1 MKKLLLKLFV
11 KNYKDVNDPKVR
23 NDYGVLA
30 GVFGIVTN
38 LIVCIVKIVV
48 GIVSASLSILADG
61 INNLSDAGASIV
73 TLIGFKIASKPADED
88 HPFGHQ
94 RMEYLSGLLVSIL
107 ILMIGG
113 TLLIDSVKQL
123 INPTVMAISRITF
136 IVLIFSIVVK
146 LIQMLFYRSLG
157 KDINSTTLI
166 ATGVDSLNDC
176 ITTTAVIIGLLIFR
190 LTGFTRIDGII
201 GLFVAGFII
210 VSGIK
215 LLKETINPLLGVMP
229 EKSEIDAIANKIKSY
244 DGVLGIHDLI
254 IHNYGPSKT
263 FVSVHVEVDRD
274 VDVMIS
280 HDMIDNIEMDFKK
293 NDNINL
299 IIHMDPVDIHDEETQ
314 RLKQL
319 VEKLLK
325 QYDERLS
332 FHDFRIVKGVTHTNV
347 VFDIVM
353 PIKYDMTPN
362 ELRNDIVKLIKAEDS
377 FLNPVITIDHFY
389 DQNN

>member
-23 NDYGVLA
+23 NAYGTLA
-30 GVFGIVTN
+30 GGFGIVTN
-38 LIVCIVKIVV
+38 LIICIVKIIV
-48 GIVSASLSILADG
+48 GVISSSLSILADG

-113 TLLIDSVKQL
+113 TLLVDSVKQL
-123 INPTVMAISRITF
+123 INPNVMEISKITF
-136 IVLIFSIVVK
+136 IVLVFSIIVK
-146 LIQMLFYRSLG
+146 LVQMLFYRSLG

-176 ITTTAVIIGLLIFR
+176 ITTTAVIVGLLIFH

-201 GLFVAGFII
+201 GLLVAGFII

-215 LLKETINPLLGVMP
+215 LLKDTINPLLGVMP
-229 EKSEIDAIANKIKSY
+229 EKEEVDAIANKIKSY

-254 IHNYGPSKT
+254 IHSYGPSKT

-274 VDVMIS
+274 VDVMLS

-314 RLKQL
+314 RLKHL

-325 QYDERLS
+325 EYDERLS

-347 VFDIVM
+347 VFDVVM
-353 PIKYDMTPN
+353 PIKYEMTPN
-362 ELRNDIVKLIKAEDS
+362 ELRNDIIKLIKAEDD

>member
-263 FVSVHVEVDRD
+263 FVSVHVEVNRD

>member
-1 MKKLLLKLFV
+1 MKKVLLKLFV

-38 LIVCIVKIVV
+38 LIVCIVKIIV
-48 GIVSASLSILADG
+48 GILSTSLSILADG

-123 INPTVMAISRITF
+123 INPTVMAISKVTF
-136 IVLIFSIVVK
+136 LVLIFSIVVK

-176 ITTTAVIIGLLIFR
+176 ITTTAVIIGLLVFH

-210 VSGIK
+210 VSGVK

-332 FHDFRIVKGVTHTNV
+332 FHDFRIVKGVTHTNI

-353 PIKYDMTPN
+353 PIKYEMTPN
-362 ELRNDIVKLIKAEDS
+362 ELRNDVIKLIKAEDS

>member
-1 MKKLLLKLFV
+1 MKKVLLKLFV

-23 NDYGVLA
+23 NDYGVLV

-38 LIVCIVKIVV
+38 LIVCIVKIIV
-48 GIVSASLSILADG
+48 GILSTSLSILADG

-123 INPTVMAISRITF
+123 INPTVMAISKVTF

-176 ITTTAVIIGLLIFR
+176 ITTTAVIIGLLVFH

-201 GLFVAGFII
+201 GLFVASFII
-210 VSGIK
+210 VSGVK

-353 PIKYDMTPN
+353 PIKYEMTPN
-362 ELRNDIVKLIKAEDS
+362 ELRNDVIKLIKAEDS

>member
-11 KNYKDVNDPKVR
+11 KNYKDVNNPKVR

>member
-1 MKKLLLKLFV
+1 MKKVLLKLFV

-38 LIVCIVKIVV
+38 LIVCIVKIIV
-48 GIVSASLSILADG
+48 GILSTSLSILADG

-113 TLLIDSVKQL
+113 TLLIDSIKQL
-123 INPTVMAISRITF
+123 INPTVMAISKVTF
-136 IVLIFSIVVK
+136 IVLIFSIIVK

-176 ITTTAVIIGLLIFR
+176 ITTTAVIIGLLVFH

-201 GLFVAGFII
+201 GLFVASFII
-210 VSGIK
+210 VSGVK

-353 PIKYDMTPN
+353 PIKYEMTPN
-362 ELRNDIVKLIKAEDS
+362 ELRNDVIKLIKAEDS

>member
-1 MKKLLLKLFV
+1 MKKVLLKLFV

-38 LIVCIVKIVV
+38 LIVCIVKIIV
-48 GIVSASLSILADG
+48 GILSTSLSILADG

-123 INPTVMAISRITF
+123 INPTVMAISKVTF
-136 IVLIFSIVVK
+136 LVLIFSIVVK

-176 ITTTAVIIGLLIFR
+176 ITTTAVIIGLLVFH

-201 GLFVAGFII
+201 GLFVASFII
-210 VSGIK
+210 VSGVK

-353 PIKYDMTPN
+353 PIKYEMTPN
-362 ELRNDIVKLIKAEDS
+362 ELRNDVIKLIKAEDS

>member
-1 MKKLLLKLFV
+1 MKKVLLKLFV

-38 LIVCIVKIVV
+38 LIVCIVKIIV
-48 GIVSASLSILADG
+48 GILSTSLSILADG

-123 INPTVMAISRITF
+123 INPTVMAISKVTF

-176 ITTTAVIIGLLIFR
+176 ITTTAVIIGLLVFH

-201 GLFVAGFII
+201 GLFVASFII
-210 VSGIK
+210 VSGVK

-353 PIKYDMTPN
+353 PIKYEMTPN
-362 ELRNDIVKLIKAEDS
+362 ELRNDVIKLIKAEDS